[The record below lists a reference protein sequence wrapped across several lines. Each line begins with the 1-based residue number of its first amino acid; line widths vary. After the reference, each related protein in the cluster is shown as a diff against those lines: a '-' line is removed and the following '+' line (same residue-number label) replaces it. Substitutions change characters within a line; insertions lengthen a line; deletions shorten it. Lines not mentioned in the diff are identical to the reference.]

1 MNEKRMKRRLR
12 ILAGFSIVITVFIFV
27 AGFAGMRVFMTT
39 FNQTMKETMSREAEN
54 YKGRIQRQI
63 ENNFQTLNTLAS
75 FIEMTEFDQKEEFE
89 EALAKADAKNDFLL
103 FGYFNL
109 EGEGVFTSNEG
120 YIHVTL
126 SNVSEEIRHV
136 VETTFQGEKS
146 VSDAFMGDVS
156 MQSVFVYG
164 VPVYQN
170 GKVTGSLVASDS
182 VDAFSEEV
190 GNKEVIGN
198 RGYMHLIDSDGN
210 YIIHRDESVVK
221 EKVDTIFGAPY
232 MSEAEAEEMKQ
243 HLKRN
248 EVQKFSFVYENVEYN
263 ARLEP
268 LGINGWYLF
277 CINSMKNANT
287 STYSIAYASGI
298 FFSIITA
305 LFFFI
310 LLYGYREMK
319 QNNRELRELAYY
331 DELTGIYNFR
341 YFKEYCEYA
350 VKEKKKYAIASLN
363 VKQFKFIN
371 EIFGN
376 YQADRLLCF
385 IGRILQNSTFEGEC
399 VCRESADYFYLF
411 LLDTDKDILERRMQ
425 IIIDRITK
433 AEDVERS
440 GYRFFMHCGIALSE
454 EGKSIDDIMTYAMF
468 AMAKAKE
475 VPHKSIWLFDT
486 ALHEQEQLRNNIEN
500 NAHDALKN
508 GEFKLYLQPKVE
520 LEEDVLCGA
529 EALVRWEEKNGNIL
543 YPGAFI
549 PLFEENGFCAELDM
563 YMFEKVCK
571 KLREWMD
578 QGMTPINISINQS
591 RITFYKENY
600 IEDLC
605 DILEKYDV
613 SASYITLEILEGL
626 FLKDV
631 DEMTQRLR
639 RLKEIGF
646 RISMDDFG
654 TGYSS
659 LNMLGKLEIDEVK
672 LDRSFLNEAVEETN
686 KNTRV
691 IMEEMIRL
699 SHELS
704 ISIVIEG
711 IETLQQDRFVKE
723 IGCEYGQGFFYGK
736 PIHAD
741 RFTKNFIEKI

>member
-1 MNEKRMKRRLR
+1 
-12 ILAGFSIVITVFIFV
+12 
-27 AGFAGMRVFMTT
+27 
-39 FNQTMKETMSREAEN
+39 
-54 YKGRIQRQI
+54 
-63 ENNFQTLNTLAS
+63 
-75 FIEMTEFDQKEEFE
+75 
-89 EALAKADAKNDFLL
+89 
-103 FGYFNL
+103 
-109 EGEGVFTSNEG
+109 
-120 YIHVTL
+120 
-126 SNVSEEIRHV
+126 
-136 VETTFQGEKS
+136 
-146 VSDAFMGDVS
+146 
-156 MQSVFVYG
+156 
-164 VPVYQN
+164 
-170 GKVTGSLVASDS
+170 
-182 VDAFSEEV
+182 
-190 GNKEVIGN
+190 
-198 RGYMHLIDSDGN
+198 
-210 YIIHRDESVVK
+210 
-221 EKVDTIFGAPY
+221 
-232 MSEAEAEEMKQ
+232 
-243 HLKRN
+243 
-248 EVQKFSFVYENVEYN
+248 
-263 ARLEP
+263 
-268 LGINGWYLF
+268 
-277 CINSMKNANT
+277 
-287 STYSIAYASGI
+287 
-298 FFSIITA
+298 
-305 LFFFI
+305 
-310 LLYGYREMK
+310 
-319 QNNRELRELAYY
+319 
-331 DELTGIYNFR
+331 
-341 YFKEYCEYA
+341 
-350 VKEKKKYAIASLN
+350 
-363 VKQFKFIN
+363 
-371 EIFGN
+371 
-376 YQADRLLCF
+376 
-385 IGRILQNSTFEGEC
+385 
-399 VCRESADYFYLF
+399 
-411 LLDTDKDILERRMQ
+411 
-425 IIIDRITK
+425 
-433 AEDVERS
+433 
-440 GYRFFMHCGIALSE
+440 MHCGIALSE

-475 VPHKSIWLFDT
+475 APHKSIWLFDT
-486 ALHEQEQLRNNIEN
+486 ALHEQEQMRNNIEN

-736 PIHAD
+736 PIRAD
-741 RFTKNFIEKI
+741 RFTKDFIEKI

>member
-1 MNEKRMKRRLR
+1 MNEKRMKRRLQTV
-12 ILAGFSIVITVFIFV
+12 AGIAICITIFIFV
-27 AGFAGMRVFMTT
+27 TGFAGMHVFITT
-39 FNQTMKETMSREAEN
+39 FNQTMKDTMSREAEN
-54 YKGRIQRQI
+54 YRGRIQRQV

-75 FIEMTEFDQKEEFE
+75 FIEMAEFDKKEEFE
-89 EALAKADAKNDFLL
+89 TALVKADEQNDFLL

-109 EGEGVFTSNEG
+109 EGDGIFTSDRG
-120 YIHVTL
+120 RISVSL

-136 VETTFQGEKS
+136 VETTFQGEKA

-156 MQSVFVYG
+156 MQPVFVYG
-164 VPVYQN
+164 VPVYQD

-198 RGYMHLIDSDGN
+198 RGYMHLIDSNGD
-210 YIIHRDESVVK
+210 YIIHGYESVVK
-221 EKVDTIFGAPY
+221 ERVETIFGAPY
-232 MSEAEAEEMKQ
+232 MSETEAKEMKK

-248 EVQKFSFVYENVEYN
+248 EVQEFSFIYENVEYN

-287 STYSIAYASGI
+287 STYSIAYASEI
-298 FFSIITA
+298 FFFIITA
-305 LFFFI
+305 IFFFI
-310 LLYGYREMK
+310 LVYGYQEMK
-319 QNNRELRELAYY
+319 RDNRELRNLAYY
-331 DELTGIYNFR
+331 DELTGIHNFR
-341 YFKEYCEYA
+341 YFKEYCEDA
-350 VKEKKKYAIASLN
+350 VKEKTKYAIVSLN

-376 YQADRLLCF
+376 QQADRLLCF
-385 IGRILQNSTFEGEC
+385 IGRILRNATLEGEC

-411 LLDTDKDILERRMQ
+411 LLDTDKVILEQRVKD
-425 IIIDRITK
+425 IIDRITK
-433 AEDVERS
+433 SEDAERS

-454 EGKSIDDIMTYAMF
+454 EGKSIDDIMTHAMF

-475 VPHKSIWLFDT
+475 TLQKPVWFFDT
-486 ALHEQEQLRNNIEN
+486 TLHEQEQLKNYIEN
-500 NAHDALKN
+500 NAHDAMKN
-508 GEFKLYLQPKVE
+508 GEFELYLQPKVDF
-520 LEEDVLCGA
+520 EEDSFYGA
-529 EALVRWEEKNGNIL
+529 EALVRWKEKNGNIL

-563 YMFEKVCK
+563 YMFEKVCE
-571 KLREWMD
+571 KLREWLD
-578 QGMTPINISINQS
+578 EGMAPINISINQS
-591 RITFYKENY
+591 RLTFYKENY

-605 DILEKYDV
+605 DILEKYNIP
-613 SASYITLEILEGL
+613 ASYITLEILEGM

-631 DEMTQRLR
+631 EEMTQRLKQ
-639 RLKEIGF
+639 LKEIGF

-672 LDRSFLNEAVEETN
+672 LDRSFLNEALEETN
-686 KNTRV
+686 KNTRL
-691 IMEEMIRL
+691 IMEEIIRL
-699 SHELS
+699 SHKLS

-711 IETLQQDRFVKE
+711 IETAQQDRFVKT
-723 IGCEYGQGFFYGK
+723 IGCEYGQGFYYGK
-736 PIHAD
+736 PMHAD
-741 RFTKNFIEKI
+741 IFTKDFIRKI